1 MSNKSIGARI
11 RRLREAAGLRQQD
24 LADAIG
30 LTRTSI
36 TNIEK
41 GIQPVSVENLR
52 IIAEKFGVSL
62 DFLAGHEVPTLDNQD
77 STSTRANVEI
87 NAGGPEHCDPAHR
100 QPLRS
105 SRRRT

>member
-36 TNIEK
+36 TNIE
-41 GIQPVSVENLR
+41 L
-52 IIAEKFGVSL
+52 
-62 DFLAGHEVPTLDNQD
+62 
-77 STSTRANVEI
+77 
-87 NAGGPEHCDPAHR
+87 HR
-100 QPLRS
+100 VQR
-105 SRRRT
+105 